1 MFGALNFH
9 VVGFESAFAITE
21 GADSVIL
28 YPNKTDGVWRV
39 LHELTTKAT
48 SDLASDYFFT
58 VSDSGFV
65 SISSTGTFS
74 FFTGSENSNLCGF
87 STNIYYNVTVVT
99 GTAAPASSFTPYADG
114 DGILFLGNLRAPM
127 SEGFQVFDGGH
138 WANTPGTGLK
148 FPHLSFS
155 CLRSVLE
162 DFLDVTQLIGT
173 PSKVDIMINGSP
185 STFFLGDIRVSE
197 QDPIDGW
204 TRVTLEVCQ

>member
-1 MFGALNFH
+1 MFGALHFH
-9 VVGFESAFAITE
+9 AAGFVGSLVLSE
-21 GADSVIL
+21 GADSVTVT
-28 YPNKTDGVWRV
+28 PNATDGVWSV
-39 LHELTTKAT
+39 LSQLATAAT
-48 SDLASDYFFT
+48 SGCASTYTFSVT
-58 VSDSGFV
+58 NAGIV
-65 SISSTGTFS
+65 SISSTGTF
-74 FFTGSENSNLCGF
+74 NLAMTAETQAICGF
-87 STNIYYNVTVVT
+87 SAASFSSVSSVSS
-99 GTAAPASSFTPYADG
+99 TAAPATSFTPYTDG
-114 DGILFLGNLRAPM
+114 DGVLLLGNLRAPM

-185 STFFLGDIRVSE
+185 STFFLGNIRVSE

-204 TRVTLEVCQ
+204 TRVNLEVCQ